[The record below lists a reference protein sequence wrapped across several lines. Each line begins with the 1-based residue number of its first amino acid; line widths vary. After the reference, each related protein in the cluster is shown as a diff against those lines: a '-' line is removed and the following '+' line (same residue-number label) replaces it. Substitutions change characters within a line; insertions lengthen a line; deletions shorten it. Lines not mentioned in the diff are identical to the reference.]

1 MLIAYLERIR
11 PERNE
16 RRFYAVYWQETL
28 LGPAVV
34 RVHGRKGVWARVLA
48 PVFFPDLD
56 AAQPYIERLIRRR
69 VRRGYRLTEHLD
81 PAG

>member
-16 RRFYAVYWQETL
+16 RRFYAVYWQDTL

-34 RVHGRKGVWARVLA
+34 RVHGRKGVWARVLP
-48 PVFFPDLD
+48 PVFFPDLE
-56 AAQPYIERLIRRR
+56 AAMPYMERLIRRK
-69 VRRGYRLTEHLD
+69 VRKGYRALALRRL
-81 PAG
+81 P